1 MRVAMTKTTASMV
14 LCIVI
19 VLSELC
25 VFVAVVV
32 VRSVI
37 SMDLFPK
44 SLHFSAYALSFV
56 HAFREELT

>member
-1 MRVAMTKTTASMV
+1 MTKMAASIE
-14 LCIVI
+14 LCIVV

-25 VFVAVVV
+25 VFVAVVI

-56 HAFREELT
+56 HAFREVLT